1 MPDLRWPPPPER
13 NPRRANGWRAPRRA
27 GRRPPPPPPAT
38 SLVAT
43 PHLVQLEQLVTGAG
57 DPVTVFG
64 HGLAHGIPH
73 TRPLGSAVRGRKVFF
88 QFRGHGQSD
97 SPPGPWGYRD
107 LARDL
112 RAIADLSAATR
123 AVGISLGAGALCRLL
138 AESPDRFERLVFYLP
153 AALDERPPDAARER
167 LAAVLAAA
175 QAQDINRVSEAIYAE
190 LPPAARG
197 SRQAWSYL
205 TSRLDQLLHEPLA
218 SGYAHLPH
226 QVPVP
231 DLAALRWVSAPA
243 LVIGCVADPMHPP
256 SVARRLADALPAAT
270 LHVYEQPGAF
280 WTHRADLRERVSAF
294 LNGDG

>member
-13 NPRRANGWRAPRRA
+13 NPRRATAWRTPPRP

-43 PHLVQLEQLVTGAG
+43 PHRVRLEQLVTGAG
-57 DPVTVFG
+57 GPITVFA

-88 QFRGHGQSD
+88 QLRGHGQSD
-97 SPPGPWGYRD
+97 APPGRWGYPE

-138 AESPDRFERLVFYLP
+138 AESPNRFDRLVFYLP
-153 AALDERPPDAARER
+153 AALDQRPPDGARRR
-167 LAAVLAAA
+167 LAGMLAAA
-175 QAQDINRVSEAIYAE
+175 QAQDVNQVSEAIYAE
-190 LPPAARG
+190 LPPAVRG
-197 SRQAWSYL
+197 SQQAWRYL
-205 TSRLDQLLHEPLA
+205 TSRLDQLLSEPLA
-218 SGYAHLPH
+218 NGYAGLPD
-226 QVPVP
+226 QAPVA
-231 DLAALRWVSAPA
+231 DLAALREVSAPT
-243 LVIGCVADPMHPP
+243 LVIGCVADPMHPA
-256 SVARRLADALPAAT
+256 SVAHRLAGALPHAT

-294 LNGDG
+294 LNG